1 MAAVTAAA
9 EAAKEHH
16 RSPRSLWLQEAL
28 AGERDAVPPVLREN
42 AKADVCVVGGGYTGL
57 WTALRVAELEPG
69 AAVALVEADICGGGP
84 SGRNGGFALSWWPK
98 LETLIQRVGEE
109 EAIRLARVADSV
121 PAEIGDFCEREGI
134 DCHFRSAGW
143 LWTATSPA
151 QVDSWDGAVEAAAG
165 FGEHPYELLSGE
177 EARARAGS
185 PVHLAAAFET
195 GAATV
200 QPALLARGLR
210 GVALARGVRIFERS
224 PMVELDRERG
234 IVRTPEGSVE
244 AGAIVLATGAWIAS
258 VRELRRAVVPVSS
271 DMVVTEPIPE
281 RLEESGWTGGECI
294 SNCRLMVH
302 YYRATKDGRVAFGQ
316 GGHRH
321 AFAGRVDDGGDL
333 GRGANVTERLRNDL
347 ERLVPAAR
355 GAAVTHTW
363 GGPIDRT
370 RDGLPFFGRLPGRAR
385 VVYGVGFSGN
395 GVAPSLTAARI
406 LASSALGREDEWAG
420 CGLNRGVPGSFP
432 PEPIRYVGGVVVR
445 AAVRRKEER
454 EDRGEGVDPLTRRVA
469 ALAPSGFFRVSR

>member
-1 MAAVTAAA
+1 FEPVSA
-9 EAAKEHH
+9 EEV
-16 RSPRSLWLQEAL
+16 RR
-28 AGERDAVPPVLREN
+28 R
-42 AKADVCVVGGGYTGL
+42 T
-57 WTALRVAELEPG
+57 
-69 AAVALVEADICGGGP
+69 
-84 SGRNGGFALSWWPK
+84 
-98 LETLIQRVGEE
+98 
-109 EAIRLARVADSV
+109 
-121 PAEIGDFCEREGI
+121 
-134 DCHFRSAGW
+134 
-143 LWTATSPA
+143 
-151 QVDSWDGAVEAAAG
+151 
-165 FGEHPYELLSGE
+165 
-177 EARARAGS
+177 GS
-185 PVHLAAAFET
+185 PVHLGAVFEG

-210 GVALARGVRIFERS
+210 RVALARGVRIFERS

-271 DMVVTEPIPE
+271 DMVATEPIPE